1 MHLRFVFPAFFP
13 LCFVCGLLMFVLLFP
28 FSFLPSSLFL
38 QRRDRA
44 HRTRNQA
51 AHSPQPTAHS
61 PGDAARKSL
70 GAAFTRALCFFFVD
84 LAQKRESKAESLESK
99 QQQPVSRARLL
110 HLLLSLCCYGYGFS
124 ISCQP
129 VRSFSGYADARPETK
144 AQFKAIA
151 ATAAGSRAQAKA
163 NQAVTNEKYLHVSVP
178 HGLQ

>member
-1 MHLRFVFPAFFP
+1 
-13 LCFVCGLLMFVLLFP
+13 MFVLLSP
-28 FSFLPSSLFL
+28 FSFLPSSFVLAEKR
-38 QRRDRA
+38 QSTSDKKPS
-44 HRTRNQA
+44 
-51 AHSPQPTAHS
+51 SPQPTAHS

-84 LAQKRESKAESLESK
+84 LAQKKESKAESLESK